1 MFDHLT
7 ATELNVL
14 RVGLEICLGKGK
26 ASGDSE
32 TSQI

>member
-1 MFDHLT
+1 MFDHLI

-14 RVGLEICLGKGK
+14 RVGSGNLGKGK